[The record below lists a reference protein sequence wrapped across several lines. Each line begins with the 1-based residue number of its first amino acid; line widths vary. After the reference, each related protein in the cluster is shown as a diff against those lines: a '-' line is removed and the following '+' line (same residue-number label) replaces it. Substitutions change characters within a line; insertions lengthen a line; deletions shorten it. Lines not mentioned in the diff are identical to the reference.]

1 MYYNLLA
8 EMARKQIKQKDIAKV
23 IERDVAGVSKRL
35 KNGKLSLR
43 EADIIHDRI
52 FPETDFRYLFEFKQ
66 EK

>member
-35 KNGKLSLR
+35 KIGRASCR
-43 EADIIHDRI
+43 ERVS
-52 FPETDFRYLFEFKQ
+52 FGV
-66 EK
+66 